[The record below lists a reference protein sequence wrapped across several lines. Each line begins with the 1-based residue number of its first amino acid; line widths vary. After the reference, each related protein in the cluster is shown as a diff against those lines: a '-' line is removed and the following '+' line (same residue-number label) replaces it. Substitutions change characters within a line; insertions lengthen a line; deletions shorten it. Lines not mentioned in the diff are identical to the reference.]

1 MNLNTSILKYI
12 EDVKSGSFTVEEF
25 ITATLQRIKDV
36 DEDVHAY
43 LSLNNSAIND
53 AKLID
58 QKISSGGKIG
68 QCYGFPISIKDNI
81 CITGTKTTCASKILE
96 NFVAPY
102 TSTVVNRLQNED
114 AVITGKTNLDEFA
127 MGLTTEFSAFGPT
140 KNPWNLDYVP
150 GGSSGGS
157 AASVA
162 ANECLASLGS
172 DTGGSVRNPASFCS
186 VVGLKP
192 TYGLISRYGLISYA
206 NSIEQIGPMT
216 KTVKD
221 SAFMLN
227 IIAGKDANDDTT
239 IDNNKVNY
247 LENIEDGIEGK
258 KIGIIKE
265 MTTSEGL
272 SSEVSTATKDAI
284 GDFESL
290 GAWCEEVTLPTIP
303 YTVAAYY
310 TITSTEAGSNLARY
324 DNIRYGYEL
333 ESEGYE
339 YNSYISK
346 SRTKFGPEVTRRII
360 LGGFVPSAGH
370 AGKYFLKALK
380 VKSKLISEINKAFE
394 KFDYLIAPTA
404 PVQPF
409 KFGEKIDDPIT
420 LMLLDYN
427 TVTANL
433 TGKPAI
439 SVPYRVI
446 NGLPIGMQ
454 IMANSLEEKSL
465 LQSAYAL
472 ESKTKTPRG
481 SIMTKIGLEIHCQL
495 TKLESKLFCSCKANY
510 REFEPNHNI
519 CPVCMG
525 LPGSLPRLNQKAVES
540 ATSIAMALSCE
551 TPEKIAFFRKNYFYP
566 DLPKKLSDYS
576 TKCLWR
582 HEYWRR
588 RICQC

>member
-1 MNLNTSILKYI
+1 MNLNTSILQYI
-12 EDVKSGSFTVEEF
+12 EDVKSGSFTAEEF
-25 ITATLQRIKDV
+25 VSETLQRIKDV
-36 DEDVHAY
+36 DEKVHAY
-43 LSLNNSAIND
+43 LSLNDSAIND
-53 AKLID
+53 ARLID
-58 QKISSGGKIG
+58 KKISSGGEVGK
-68 QCYGFPISIKDNI
+68 CYGFPISIKDNI
-81 CITGTKTTCASKILE
+81 CIAGTKTTCASKILE

-102 TSTVVNRLQNED
+102 TATVVNRLNGED

-127 MGLTTEFSAFGPT
+127 MGLTTEFSAYGAT

-192 TYGLISRYGLISYA
+192 TYGLISRFGLISYA

-221 SAFMLN
+221 SAFLLN
-227 IIAGKDANDDTT
+227 VISGQDTNDDTT
-239 IDNNKVNY
+239 IDNHNPNY
-247 LENIEDGIEGK
+247 LKDIENGIEGK

-265 MTTSEGL
+265 MTTSDGL
-272 SSEVSTATKDAI
+272 SSEVSTATKDGI
-284 GDFESL
+284 KDFESL
-290 GAWCEEVTLPTIP
+290 GASCEDVSLPTIP

-324 DNIRYGYEL
+324 DNIRYGYEMD
-333 ESEGYE
+333 SEGYE

-370 AGKYFLKALK
+370 AGKYFLKAIK
-380 VKSKLISEINKAFE
+380 VKSKLISEINNAFE
-394 KFDYLIAPTA
+394 KYDYLIAPTA

-409 KFGEKIDDPIT
+409 QFGEKIDDPVT

-439 SVPYRVI
+439 SVPYRVT

-454 IMANSLEEKSL
+454 IMANTLEESSL
-465 LQSAYAL
+465 LQAAYSL
-472 ESKTKTPRG
+472 ESKT
-481 SIMTKIGLEIHCQL
+481 
-495 TKLESKLFCSCKANY
+495 N
-510 REFEPNHNI
+510 
-519 CPVCMG
+519 
-525 LPGSLPRLNQKAVES
+525 LPEVPL
-540 ATSIAMALSCE
+540 
-551 TPEKIAFFRKNYFYP
+551 
-566 DLPKKLSDYS
+566 
-576 TKCLWR
+576 
-582 HEYWRR
+582 
-588 RICQC
+588 

>member
-1 MNLNTSILKYI
+1 MNLNTSILQYI

-25 ITATLQRIKDV
+25 VSETLERIKNV
-36 DEDVHAY
+36 DEKVHAY
-43 LSLNNSAIND
+43 LSLNNSAISD

-58 QKISSGGKIG
+58 KKISSGEKLGR
-68 QCYGFPISIKDNI
+68 CYGFPISIKDNI
-81 CITGTKTTCASKILE
+81 CISGTKTTCASKILE

-102 TSTVVNRLQNED
+102 TATVVNRLNNED
-114 AVITGKTNLDEFA
+114 VVVMGKTNLDEFA
-127 MGLTTEFSAFGPT
+127 MGLTTEFSAYGAT

-192 TYGLISRYGLISYA
+192 TYGLISRFGLISYA

-221 SAFMLN
+221 SAFLLN
-227 IIAGKDANDDTT
+227 VIAGQDTNDDTT
-239 IDNNKVNY
+239 IDNHNSDY
-247 LENIEDGIEGK
+247 LKDIENGIEGK

-265 MTTSEGL
+265 MTTDEGL
-272 SSEVSTATKDAI
+272 SSEVSTATKEAI
-284 GDFESL
+284 QDFENL
-290 GAWCEEVTLPTIP
+290 GASCDDVSLPTIP

-324 DNIRYGYEL
+324 DNIRYGYEM

-380 VKSKLISEINKAFE
+380 VKSKLISEINTAFE

-409 KFGEKIDDPIT
+409 RFGEKIDDPVT

-439 SVPYRVI
+439 SVPYKVVD
-446 NGLPIGMQ
+446 GLPIGMQ
-454 IMANSLEEKSL
+454 IMANTLEESSL
-465 LQSAYAL
+465 LQAAYSL
-472 ESKTKTPRG
+472 ESKTK
-481 SIMTKIGLEIHCQL
+481 
-495 TKLESKLFCSCKANY
+495 
-510 REFEPNHNI
+510 
-519 CPVCMG
+519 
-525 LPGSLPRLNQKAVES
+525 LPEVPL
-540 ATSIAMALSCE
+540 
-551 TPEKIAFFRKNYFYP
+551 
-566 DLPKKLSDYS
+566 
-576 TKCLWR
+576 
-582 HEYWRR
+582 
-588 RICQC
+588 